1 MPRSPALNAEWL
13 RGFVRRGS
21 QVPDSA
27 VPPGGYQWV
36 EPGSEPA
43 AGRRPGRRRWWLVTA
58 AVVVVALVVGG
69 VLVWRSRD
77 SSSDAAGPQIGSPKD
92 MLIPF
97 SLLRQPVP
105 GWSIRAADIG
115 LPPKVH
121 FGGVFASNGDKFFSI
136 TEDCGNRDCYQP
148 PTYDEGPSTSFVYG
162 LNLRT
167 GAPLYPPVP
176 LPHFGGSQCF
186 GNGPSTAV
194 CIGYDND
201 EKRAYVV
208 DLEHGAVTYS
218 GVNTLKNER
227 KIGPD
232 KGITTLVDLV
242 DGEGIYGIGPHLE
255 HTWFVPGEGNLDAP
269 TYRDANGFP
278 ASPIAAES
286 VKDGPD
292 RVFSLADGKDLTP
305 PPPPGT
311 KAFTAK
317 VYNGGFAYRFE
328 RGTEADV
335 ISFYDTTGRQLA
347 TKEFRRAYFE
357 ENLVMPTV
365 LNGLSTTGGPNGG
378 PGGGQWEVYTATG
391 DLVAQ
396 IPPTDMVGSFITIGT
411 TLFAQ
416 QSADLKHPYDQHPWQ
431 QWDLLTGKP
440 AGPDCAMKLDGFSAS
455 DGRVILMSDN
465 DYQAVVAIDRTTCKT
480 VWQLPKFTSLEKV
493 GTNLLRGDT
502 PHDVLTSVHAPD

>member
-1 MPRSPALNAEWL
+1 VS
-13 RGFVRRGS
+13 
-21 QVPDSA
+21 DSA
-27 VPPGGYQWV
+27 IPPGGFRWV

-43 AGRRPGRRRWWLVTA
+43 AGGRSVATRPPGRRRWWLVTA
-58 AVVVVALVVGG
+58 AVVVVALAVGG
-69 VLVWRSRD
+69 VLVWRFRH
-77 SSSDAAGPQIGSPKD
+77 SSSEAAGPQIGSPKD

-121 FGGVFASNGDKFFSI
+121 FGGVFASNGDKFFSL
-136 TEDCGNRDCYQP
+136 TSDCGNRDCNLP
-148 PTYDEGPSTSFVYG
+148 PTYEEGPSTSFVYG
-162 LNLRT
+162 LSLRT
-167 GAPLYPPVP
+167 GAPLYPPVR

-194 CIGYDND
+194 CLGYGDKD
-201 EKRAYVV
+201 EKTAYVV

-218 GVNTLKNER
+218 GPNTLKKEE
-227 KIGPD
+227 KIGPAN
-232 KGITTLVDLV
+232 GITTLVDVV
-242 DGEGIYGIGPHLE
+242 DGEGIYGIGPRLE
-255 HTWFVPGEGNLDAP
+255 HTWFAPGEGSYIQAP

-278 ASPIAAES
+278 ASPIAAQS
-286 VKDGPD
+286 VENGPS
-292 RVFSLADGKDLTP
+292 RVFSLVDGKDLTP
-305 PPPPGT
+305 PAPPGA
-311 KAFTAK
+311 KAFSAQ

-347 TKEFRRAYFE
+347 SKEFRRAYFE
-357 ENLVMPTV
+357 GNQVMPTL
-365 LNGLSTTGGPNGG
+365 LNGLSTTGGSNGG
-378 PGGGQWEVYTATG
+378 VGGGQWEVYTATG

-396 IPPTDMVGSFITIGT
+396 IPPTDMVGSFITVGT

-416 QSADLKHPYDQHPWQ
+416 QSADLKHPYDEHPWQ

-455 DGRVILMSDN
+455 DGRVILTSDD

-480 VWQLPKFTSLEKV
+480 VWQLPKFTTLEKV
-493 GTNLLRGDT
+493 GTNLLRGDD